1 MAERGTD
8 ASALLRPFSNFSL
21 ERWDGEGAKD
31 GDLREE
37 GEELLR
43 RRCEG
48 EADWFRQAIF
58 SRLTT
63 GRDTLK
69 RKQGLKKRKQGNA
82 DKEPAPTMSC
92 SVLPLVGRR
101 PVVPC

>member
-1 MAERGTD
+1 MVVRGRD
-8 ASALLRPFSNFSL
+8 ASALPRPFSSFSL

-31 GDLREE
+31 GGLREE

-43 RRCEG
+43 RTCEG
-48 EADWFRQAIF
+48 ESDWFRQGIF

-69 RKQGLKKRKQGNA
+69 RKQGLK
-82 DKEPAPTMSC
+82 
-92 SVLPLVGRR
+92 
-101 PVVPC
+101 